1 MCIKAKELKDIL
13 NNIDDETEIFIDNNF
28 LISSLYKIEINTS
41 ESMGTVSPCIILIGA
56 KQTAQHIMRNINILM
71 EMKNEKSK
79 I

>member
-1 MCIKAKELKDIL
+1 MILLQLKIKKDIL
-13 NNIDDETEIFIDNNF
+13 NNIDDER
-28 LISSLYKIEINTS
+28 EINTS

-56 KQTAQHIMRNINILM
+56 KQTAQHIMRNISILM